1 MLHYYTFCEREP
13 ERLKIRYHGGLAILL
28 CLLALSSGS
37 HAAGAKLQIVAT
49 IKPLQLLIMA
59 IAGDDQAVE
68 VLLDPSMSP
77 HDYQLRPSER
87 RKLDRADIVFWVGPT
102 LETFMVPVLSAL
114 DRRVTVVALQGEGA
128 AGDPHLWM
136 DPVLAAAMGHR
147 IADALEKLAPTS
159 DKRWEANAARL
170 EGLLMAEDKRL
181 RGQIAGI
188 GHPRG
193 YLVTHDAYGRFEAR
207 YGLRH
212 RAALTDSSDLPPS
225 AQHIAQIESA
235 LRAGD
240 ISCAMR
246 EPTAPPKLL
255 QTLLQGRQVRVE
267 IIDAMALEIPPAGDA
282 IVDFYRKLGAAMTRC
297 LQP

>member
-1 MLHYYTFCEREP
+1 
-13 ERLKIRYHGGLAILL
+13 LKIRYHGGIAILL
-28 CLLALSSGS
+28 GLLALSSGS
-37 HAAGAKLQIVAT
+37 HAEGARLQIVAT
-49 IKPLQLLIMA
+49 IKPLQLLVKA
-59 IAGDDQAVE
+59 VAGDDQAVD

-114 DRRVTVVALQGEGA
+114 DRRITVVALQGEDS

-136 DPVLAAAMGHR
+136 DPVLAAALGHR

-159 DKRWEANAARL
+159 DKRWQANATRL
-170 EGLLMAEDKRL
+170 EGLLLAEDKRL
-181 RGQIAGI
+181 RAQITDI

-207 YGLRH
+207 YGLQH

-225 AQHIAQIESA
+225 AQHIARIESA
-235 LRAGD
+235 LRTGD

-267 IIDAMALEIPPAGDA
+267 VIDAMALEIPPAGDA
-282 IVDFYRKLGAAMTRC
+282 IIDFYRQLGAAMTKC